1 MNSLLAQL
9 GFVGLFHVIGGIAI
23 GSALRG
29 LRRGFSGGTI
39 FLLVWGGMFGC
50 LPLAIGW
57 NALGATGKPDFF
69 MLELGILIAAI
80 LITALMPDTM
90 LESLKSPQ
98 VAPIAFGGLFVLIGV
113 GAGAIIVQTDLLPGI
128 VFGGCFAG
136 AGAISFVSGLAKL
149 LKS

>member
-9 GFVGLFHVIGGIAI
+9 GFVSLFHVIGGIAI

-29 LRRGFSGGTI
+29 LRGGFSGGTI

-57 NALGATGKPDFF
+57 NALSATGRPDLFA
-69 MLELGILIAAI
+69 LELGILIAAI
-80 LITALMPDTM
+80 LITALMPGSM

-98 VAPIAFGGLFVLIGV
+98 VAPIAFGGIFLLIGI
-113 GAGAIIVQTDLLPGI
+113 GAGAIMIQTDLLSAL

-136 AGAISFVSGLAKL
+136 AGGLVFISGLAKV

>member
-1 MNSLLAQL
+1 MNDSLAQL

-23 GSALRG
+23 GSGLRG
-29 LRRGFSGGTI
+29 LRRGFSGGTV

-57 NALGATGKPDFF
+57 NALGATGRPGFF
-69 MLELGILIAAI
+69 ALELGILIAAI

-98 VAPIAFGGLFVLIGV
+98 VAPIAFGGLFVLIGIGV
-113 GAGAIIVQTDLLPGI
+113 GAIMIQTDLLPALL
-128 VFGGCFAG
+128 FGGCFAG
-136 AGAISFVSGLAKL
+136 AGGLVFISGLAKV

>member
-1 MNSLLAQL
+1 MNSLFSQL

-29 LRRGFSGGTI
+29 LRRGFSGNTI
-39 FLLVWGGMFGC
+39 FFLVWGGMFGC
-50 LPLAIGW
+50 MPLAIGW
-57 NALGATGKPDFF
+57 NALNAAGKPEFF
-69 MLELGILIAAI
+69 ALELGMLIAAI

-98 VAPIAFGGLFVLIGV
+98 VAPIAFGGLFLLIGI
-113 GAGAIIVQTDLLPGI
+113 GAGAIMIQTDLLPAL

-136 AGAISFVSGLAKL
+136 AGGLVFISGLAKV

>member
-1 MNSLLAQL
+1 MNDPLAQL
-9 GFVGLFHVIGGIAI
+9 GFVSLFHVIGGIAM

-29 LRRGFSGGTI
+29 LRGGFSGGTL

-57 NALGATGKPDFF
+57 NELGGTGRADFF
-69 MLELGILIAAI
+69 ALELGILIAAI
-80 LITALMPDTM
+80 LITALMPDSM

-98 VAPIAFGGLFVLIGV
+98 VAPIAFGGLFLLIGI
-113 GAGAIIVQTDLLPGI
+113 GAGAIMVQTDPLPGI

-136 AGAISFVSGLAKL
+136 VGAISFVSGLAKL